1 MEILNKTSQ
10 NIQQTSKEW
19 WASRR
24 LKYNKGLVIAG
35 ITAFLLYA
43 VLGGILIA
51 PYDNEFEVTLFTIA
65 FQGIGYL
72 FMMLIANLFYN
83 LGTFADNHFNKN
95 NDEKF
100 RQKMYNLG
108 YWFSFGLPF
117 LIPILIIVEYLNRFA
132 NLK

>member
-1 MEILNKTSQ
+1 MEILDKTS
-10 NIQQTSKEW
+10 NKIQQTSKEW
-19 WASRR
+19 WARRR

-43 VLGGILIA
+43 ILGGIFIA

-72 FMMLIANLFYN
+72 FIMLIANLFYN
-83 LGTFADNHFNKN
+83 LGPFADNHFNKN

-117 LIPILIIVEYLNRFA
+117 LIPILIVVEYLNRFA